1 MKICGIVAEYN
12 PFHNGHAHLIKEAKQ
27 NRATHIVAVM
37 SGNFVQR
44 GDVAVCSKWARTKM
58 ALESGVDLVLELPV
72 PFASAT
78 AQRFAL
84 GAVGT
89 LDALGCVDMLC
100 FGSECAST
108 QRITQLAK
116 AVEDDEV
123 CERIRT
129 KLSSGLT
136 FAAARQSAL
145 TELGYDGELLSNPN
159 DTLAVE
165 YIKAL
170 LDLQSEITPVAV
182 KRIGVGHDEGANG
195 NIASASYI
203 RKLIMQNEDVSG
215 YVPEATAEIIKQQIK
230 QSACPADLG
239 RLDRALLM
247 TLRKMSVQQMS
258 LLPDIS
264 EGLENRLY
272 KASREATSVDKLI
285 EAVKTKRYTHA
296 RLRRIL
302 MFALLGIDKTVYSMK
317 PSYIRVLG
325 MTESGRQILAE
336 SKPIL
341 PVITRAKDALSLEG
355 DAKALFDAECVADDV
370 YALCTDEVTPCGA
383 TVSSKL
389 ITE

>member
-12 PFHNGHAHLIKEAKQ
+12 PFHNGHAHLINEARR
-27 NRATHIVAVM
+27 NGATHIVAVM

-44 GDVAVCSKWARTKM
+44 GDAAVCSKWARTQM
-58 ALESGVDLVLELPV
+58 ALDGGADLVLELPV
-72 PFASAT
+72 TFASAT

-100 FGSECAST
+100 FGSECASAE
-108 QRITQLAK
+108 RITQLAK
-116 AVEDDEV
+116 AVEADEV

-129 KLSSGLT
+129 KLESGIT

-145 TELGYDGELLSNPN
+145 TELGYDGELLENPN

-165 YIKAL
+165 YVKAL
-170 LDLQSEITPVAV
+170 LELNSKIEPLAI
-182 KRIGVGHDEGANG
+182 KRIGVGHDKGANG
-195 NIASASYI
+195 NIASASHI
-203 RKLIMQNEDVSG
+203 RKLLMQNEDVSG

-230 QSACPADLG
+230 QSACPADLS

-247 TLRKMSVQQMS
+247 TLRKMSVEQMS

-272 KASREATSVDKLI
+272 KASREATSVDELL
-285 EAVKTKRYTHA
+285 EAVKSKRYTHA

-302 MFALLGIDKTVYSMK
+302 MFALLGIDRAVYSLS

-325 MTESGRQILAE
+325 MNENGRQILA
-336 SKPIL
+336 SAKPVL
-341 PVITRAKDALSLEG
+341 PIITRAKDALSLEG
-355 DAKALFDAECVADDV
+355 GAKALFDAECVADDV
-370 YALCTDEVTPCGA
+370 YALCTDEVKPCGA
-383 TVSSKL
+383 TVSTKL

>member
-27 NRATHIVAVM
+27 NGATHIVAVM

-72 PFASAT
+72 TFASAT

-165 YIKAL
+165 YVKAL
-170 LDLQSEITPVAV
+170 LDLQSAITPVAL

-195 NIASASYI
+195 DIASASYI

-341 PVITRAKDALSLEG
+341 PVITRAKDALSLES

>member
-27 NRATHIVAVM
+27 NGATHIVAVM

-72 PFASAT
+72 TFASAT

-165 YIKAL
+165 YVKAL